1 MKSQWRKICD
11 NLQNRLNPGT
21 YKVWVA
27 PLHAELSG
35 DRLSLTAP
43 NEFVANW
50 VRERLLS
57 EINEAA
63 AEVFEKPVELS
74 IVAAPKVVSSQP
86 VPARVTAAEVSP
98 SAVSQERESVLAHAA
113 NGLVASSSSVSGNPA
128 PSFFSGVEQ
137 LSFPLTLPARRAYSW
152 RYGFD
157 SFIVGPTNDMA
168 YAAARNMTRTSA
180 CVDTLFLSSG
190 PGLGKTHLSQAVGK
204 ALCEV
209 SNRSNPK
216 VEYLTAEE
224 FSSCFVQALKARD
237 IERFKGRFRDID
249 LLLLEDVHF
258 LQGKEK
264 MQDEVLSTIKS
275 LQARGSRVVLTSS
288 FAPCELRNVDS
299 SLVSRFCSGFLA
311 NIDKPDATT
320 RRKILCEKA
329 HQHEVKLPNK
339 VAELLTERLTGDI
352 RQLESCIHNL
362 VLKAK
367 LLGRTI
373 SVEMAQEILC
383 QYAQDN
389 PLLDVN
395 AIIRKVCEGFGLSP
409 EQLASRSRKQS
420 YVVARNTIF
429 YLARKHTELSLQDI
443 GDKFSRRHST
453 VLKGIASVERE
464 LQRESPLGRQIS
476 RALSM
481 IEGH

>member
-50 VRERLLS
+50 VRERLLT

-86 VPARVTAAEVSP
+86 VPARVSAADVSHPHTAAP
-98 SAVSQERESVLAHAA
+98 LERESVLAYAT
-113 NGLVASSSSVSGNPA
+113 NVPVASSPSVSRSA
-128 PSFFSGVEQ
+128 SPSFFSGAEQ
-137 LSFPLTLPARRAYSW
+137 LSFPINLPARRAYSW

-264 MQDEVLSTIKS
+264 MQEEVLSTIKS
-275 LQARGSRVVLTSS
+275 LQGRGSRVVLTSS

-339 VAELLTERLTGDI
+339 VADLLTDRLTGDI

-367 LLGRTI
+367 LLGHTI

-395 AIIRKVCEGFGLSP
+395 SIIRKVCEGFGLSP

-453 VLKGIASVERE
+453 VLKGIEI
-464 LQRESPLGRQIS
+464 GR
-476 RALSM
+476 A
-481 IEGH
+481 HV